1 MESADNKED
10 EKKQV
15 QDHRKELTKW
25 WLICLSIVNVLLF
38 VAYMLLI
45 SIKFPADYC
54 LDFDYYSILIGVLS
68 IFITFLVGWN
78 IYSAVDIKNEVS
90 EIKIATADKFDEQ
103 YYEIEQRHYY
113 TEGKAATSL
122 MEVFLRI
129 KDSLPTR
136 QNDNLDVPPID
147 YYIVYY
153 GLISIAN
160 QQKSDTYNFSDN
172 LLEKLIQYIK
182 EKPFTLKEEYFK
194 EIMQLYHQLSS
205 NDSKR
210 YRDLYRLLITL
221 EEVK

>member
-1 MESADNKED
+1 MKSTDNKED

-15 QDHRKELTKW
+15 QDHRKKLTKW

-54 LDFDYYSILIGVLS
+54 LDFDYYSIIIGVLS
-68 IFITFLVGWN
+68 IFITFLVAWN

-113 TEGKAATSL
+113 TEGKSATSL

-129 KDSLPTR
+129 KDSLPTQ

-147 YYIVYY
+147 YHIVYY

-160 QQKSDTYNFSDN
+160 SQKSDKYNFSESM
-172 LLEKLIQYIK
+172 LEKLICYL
-182 EKPFTLKEEYFK
+182 EKNKFTLNKSNHD
-194 EIMQLYHQLSS
+194 EIMNLYHNLSYNNS
-205 NDSKR
+205 QR
-210 YRDLYRLLITL
+210 YRYLYKLLLAL
-221 EEVK
+221 EETK